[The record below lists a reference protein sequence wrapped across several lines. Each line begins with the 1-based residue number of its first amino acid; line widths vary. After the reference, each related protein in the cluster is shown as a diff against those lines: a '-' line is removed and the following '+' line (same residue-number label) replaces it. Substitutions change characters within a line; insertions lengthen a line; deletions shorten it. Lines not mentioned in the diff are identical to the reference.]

1 MCYTKHSSSVPAN
14 PEVFI
19 TPNSTVTAGDHYT
32 IECNVTIKL
41 LDFSV
46 EEPAAIELSGPT
58 GAILSHVT
66 GLYLS
71 HTLSSVSTSDMGLY
85 TCRVNITSAGD
96 TVTNVSTTELT
107 VLPRGEPLLHF

>member
-1 MCYTKHSSSVPAN
+1 MILHSSSVPAN
-14 PEVFI
+14 PEVFS
-19 TPNSTVTAGDHYT
+19 TPSSTVTAGDHHT
-32 IECNVTIKL
+32 IECNVTI
-41 LDFSV
+41 LDFLV
-46 EEPAAIELSGPT
+46 GEPAVIELSGPT